1 MTVAGLISGQD
12 IIQTLQTKISNKIK
26 EILVIPN
33 IMLRN
38 KSDIFLDNYSL
49 QQLEQELGISVIAVE
64 NPKDLF
70 DYIRNKSNL

>member
-1 MTVAGLISGQD
+1 
-12 IIQTLQTKISNKIK
+12 
-26 EILVIPN
+26 
-33 IMLRN
+33 MLRN